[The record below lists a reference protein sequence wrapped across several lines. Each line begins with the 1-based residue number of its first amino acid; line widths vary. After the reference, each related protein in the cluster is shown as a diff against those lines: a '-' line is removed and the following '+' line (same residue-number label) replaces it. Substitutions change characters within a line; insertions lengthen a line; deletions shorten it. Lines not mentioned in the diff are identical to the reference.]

1 MPFIG
6 NQPSNNFVSL
16 KRQDITGDGTASYTL
31 DYKVASVNDVLIYV
45 NHVKQ
50 ANDSYSISGTSLTMG
65 GTVSSSD
72 DFYVIFLGQGL
83 STQNIPEDTINGKTA
98 LTTLASDDELLVY
111 DTSATS
117 LKKITD
123 ANLFSGK
130 IVQVVSDTKS
140 GNDATMNTTSTSFV
154 DTWQTISITPTSTSS
169 KIYIVATSQ
178 MTNTSSSAQVRPSIF
193 RGSTNLGGG
202 LQSALTLYYN
212 TSSGA
217 YVWVPVTLT
226 YLDSPATTSE
236 ITYTVK
242 MKVGSGTGYWGV
254 NECSSVFTAMEILG

>member
-1 MPFIG
+1 MGFIG
-6 NQPSNNFVSL
+6 NTPTNQFVSL
-16 KRQDITGDGTASYTL
+16 KRQTLSPDGRSGSYPLDHAVSSKNDILVYLNNVKIDSYT
-31 DYKVASVNDVLIYV
+31 
-45 NHVKQ
+45 
-50 ANDSYSISGTSLTMG
+50 ISGQNITFDSPVTSDESAYIL
-65 GTVSSSD
+65 
-72 DFYVIFLGQGL
+72 YLGQGL

-98 LTTLASDDELLVY
+98 LTTLANDDELLVY
-111 DTSATS
+111 DTSATT

-130 IVQVVSDTKS
+130 IVQIVSDTKS

-154 DTWQTISITPTSTSS
+154 DTWQTVSITPSSTSS

-178 MTNTSSSAQVRPSIF
+178 MTNTSSTAQVRPSIF